1 MTISVQLGLLPGNQP
16 QDQARWARDHGAEA
30 IELSAWGGVDKL
42 RREADAISG
51 ILPVSSVCGNCDREG
66 NGSFDFL
73 DPDPVKRRRS
83 MDRCREILKFCGDV
97 GAAGQI
103 VPPIFGGPRV
113 PDLSPVWTPIQI
125 EDALLEAHLHELGPW
140 AAENHTWLL
149 LEPLNR
155 YEQHYLR
162 RLGDAAR
169 VIDASRSPGVAILAD
184 LFHMHIEET
193 DSNQALRENARHVR
207 HLHLADNT
215 RLEPGSGDFE
225 WDRLFR
231 TLADIGFSG
240 AMAYE
245 CGLSGSEPAE
255 KTSALAR
262 SLEFI
267 RNCRDRAKAHPSTVR

>member
-1 MTISVQLGLLPGNQP
+1 MIISVQLGLLPGDHP
-16 QDQARWARDHGAEA
+16 QDQARWGRDHGAEA

-42 RREADAISG
+42 RREADAIAG
-51 ILPVSSVCGNCDREG
+51 ILPISSVCGNCDRDG

-73 DPDPVKRRRS
+73 DPDPAKRRRS
-83 MDRCREILKFCGDV
+83 MDGCREILKFCGEV

-113 PDLSPVWTPIQI
+113 PDLSPVWTPVQI
-125 EDALLEAHLHELGPW
+125 EDALLEAQLRELGPW
-140 AAENHTWLL
+140 AARHKTRLL

-162 RLGDAAR
+162 RLADAAR
-169 VIDASRSPGVAILAD
+169 VIDASKTDGVGILAD
-184 LFHMHIEET
+184 LFHMHIEENN
-193 DSNQALRENARHVR
+193 SPQALRDQARHVH

-215 RLEPGSGDFE
+215 RLEPGSGDFD
-225 WDRLFR
+225 WDTLFG
-231 TLADIGFSG
+231 TLVEIGFAG

-255 KTSALAR
+255 KSDALAR
-262 SLEFI
+262 SLEFM
-267 RNCRDRAKAHPSTVR
+267 RNCRDRAKARP